1 MGLQFLWWDDPRC
14 PRRRSLPSMFPMQQA
29 PLCPERKSF
38 IIFVCRFH
46 QSIIAYL
53 KHFSQPQRTIRI
65 GRGRFSVVISA
76 DCVSVDLGRE
86 RIIMTDRRRFS
97 LAHSASRSVFGISD
111 HGPIDYLGY
120 IQKSKLFSS
129 KLGPCLLLLFS
140 PVLFCSNLI
149 FTMELEEC
157 DKVRAFSTKVSSST
171 SNEFLLRSNG

>member
-97 LAHSASRSVFGISD
+97 LAHSASRSVFGNSD
-111 HGPIDYLGY
+111 HGPITVDTYRNQNYFLVNSVHAFY
-120 IQKSKLFSS
+120 YCSPPCYFVPISFSQWNW
-129 KLGPCLLLLFS
+129 KN
-140 PVLFCSNLI
+140 VI
-149 FTMELEEC
+149 
-157 DKVRAFSTKVSSST
+157 K
-171 SNEFLLRSNG
+171 